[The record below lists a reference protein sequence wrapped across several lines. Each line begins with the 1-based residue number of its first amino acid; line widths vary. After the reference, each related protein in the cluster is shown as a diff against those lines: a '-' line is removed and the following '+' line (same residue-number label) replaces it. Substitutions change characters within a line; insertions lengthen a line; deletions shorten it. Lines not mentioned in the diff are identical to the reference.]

1 MVFVY
6 VENVLALLLLI
17 GLWGTTLQRIFVEKK
32 VDRYMILATLLMTVL
47 CVSHFYTSMKYPL

>member
-6 VENVLALLLLI
+6 VENMLALLLLI

>member
-6 VENVLALLLLI
+6 VENMLALLLLI

-32 VDRYMILATLLMTVL
+32 IDKYMIIATLLMTVL

>member
-6 VENVLALLLLI
+6 VENMLALLLLI

-32 VDRYMILATLLMTVL
+32 VDRYIILSTLLMTIL
-47 CVSHFYTSMKYPL
+47 CVGHFYTSMKYPL